1 MSRMK
6 AVTVAVVGIAGLLLA
21 SAASAAITTS
31 YAGTNCVREITS
43 NQNITYQNSRATN
56 LGGSSV
62 FYACPAI
69 QQGGVVTGAKVS
81 GRDLSPSAGVTCH
94 MATQDPF
101 DMSGSFGAGVSTG
114 NAFMGNYTLTLPAPA
129 ASFTDGSKVVHC
141 TLPAG
146 SASVGS
152 AVGSYVVTEL

>member
-1 MSRMK
+1 MK
-6 AVTVAVVGIAGLLLA
+6 AVTIAVVGIAGLLLA

-31 YAGTNCVREITS
+31 YAGTNCVREITLT
-43 NQNITYQNSRATN
+43 QNVVYQNSRATN
-56 LGGSSV
+56 LSGSSV

-69 QQGGVVTGAKVS
+69 QQGGVVTGARVS
-81 GRDLSPSAGVTCH
+81 GRDLSASAGVTCH
-94 MATQDPF
+94 IETQDQF
-101 DMSGSFGAGVSTG
+101 DTSGSFGAAVSTG
-114 NAFMGNYTLTLPAPA
+114 NAFMGSYTLKLPVPA

>member
-6 AVTVAVVGIAGLLLA
+6 AVTVAVVGVAGLLLA

-43 NQNITYQNSRATN
+43 NQDIIYQNSRATN
-56 LGGSSV
+56 LGGGSV

-81 GRDLSPSAGVTCH
+81 GRDLSASAGVRCH
-94 MATQDPF
+94 IEARDPF
-101 DMSGSFGAGVSTG
+101 DMSGSFGAAVSTG
-114 NAFMGNYTLTLPAPA
+114 NAFMGNYTLTLPVPA
-129 ASFTDGSKVVHC
+129 ATFTDGSKVVHC
-141 TLPAG
+141 MLPAG

-152 AVGSYVVTEL
+152 AVSSYVVTEL

>member
-1 MSRMK
+1 MK
-6 AVTVAVVGIAGLLLA
+6 AVTVAVVGASGLLLA
-21 SAASAAITTS
+21 SAASAAVTTS
-31 YAGTNCVREITS
+31 YAGTNCMREVTS
-43 NQNITYQNSRATN
+43 TQDTIYQNSRATN
-56 LGGSSV
+56 LSSASV

-94 MATQDPF
+94 METQDRF
-101 DMSGSFGAGVSTG
+101 DMSGSFGAAVSTG
-114 NAFMGNYTLTLPAPA
+114 NAFMGSYTLTLPVPA

-146 SASVGS
+146 SGSVGS